1 MKKGFVNISLGLI
14 YCSMGSS
21 WPQSHDTVPLKFSLS
36 IVFQKFTDM
45 QTNIDCNESTLQP
58 G

>member
-45 QTNIDCNESTLQP
+45 QTNIDCN
-58 G
+58 